1 MNFNTMTAGELS
13 TELER
18 YQLQIR
24 RQQDNG
30 QPMTPA
36 QKRRFVAL
44 RGAYCRTIPTNDTK

>member
-13 TELER
+13 AELER
-18 YQLQIR
+18 YQLQII
-24 RQQDNG
+24 RQQANG

-44 RGAYCRTIPTNDTK
+44 RNAYNRVWADLAK

>member
-1 MNFNTMTAGELS
+1 MFFSQMTAEQLS
-13 TELER
+13 AELER

-36 QKRRFVAL
+36 QKRRFIAL
-44 RGAYCRTIPTNDTK
+44 RGAYCRAWADLAK

>member
-13 TELER
+13 AELER

-36 QKRRFVAL
+36 QMRRFIAL
-44 RGAYCRTIPTNDTK
+44 RSAWRRAWAIQEP

>member
-1 MNFNTMTAGELS
+1 MNFETMSAGELS
-13 TELER
+13 AELER

-36 QKRRFVAL
+36 QRRRFVAL
-44 RGAYCRTIPTNDTK
+44 RNAYRRAWGDLAK

>member
-1 MNFNTMTAGELS
+1 MNFNTMSAGELS
-13 TELER
+13 AELEC

-44 RGAYCRTIPTNDTK
+44 RNAYRRACDDLAR

>member
-13 TELER
+13 AELER

-30 QPMTPA
+30 QPPA
-36 QKRRFVAL
+36 QKRRFLAL
-44 RGAYCRTIPTNDTK
+44 HSAYCRAWADLAK